1 MNIKILEGQT
11 GSIKITPT
19 FEGKPVIDRIMVDW
33 TKTDMKGM
41 ILLGKDLTGMDKVSA
56 YIPVIA
62 QAVSSGKGKIT
73 FTYPDTELEGEDIKT
88 VTKELDVSVLPASLA
103 VFSINPSTFKWIPGE
118 EVDITIKWL
127 NGTQSV
133 IASDAFLKLSTLG
146 DNITIISRSK
156 DGVRVKINSSAD
168 ANLLPTKEQSLVA
181 QYYSGNVKSVLTYAL
196 KPTLAITTT
205 GVINLKGKGSV
216 QAFPFKIMD
225 GTKDVT
231 KLVKNIKAADSY
243 LKFNDDGSF
252 VVIKV
257 DLLSIVRTVNYTFDY
272 VVNGLVW
279 GYTTKVNVTIGTLIN
294 L

>member
-1 MNIKILEGQT
+1 MDIKILEGQT
-11 GSIKITPT
+11 GAIKITPT
-19 FEGKPVIDRIMVDW
+19 FEGKSVIERIMVDW
-33 TKTDMKGM
+33 NNTNMFGM
-41 ILLGKDLTGMDKVSA
+41 VLLGKDMTGMDKVSA
-56 YIPVIA
+56 YIPVVA

-73 FTYPDTELEGEDIKT
+73 FKYIDANKEGENLST
-88 VTKELDVSVLPASLA
+88 VTKEVNVSVLPAVLNVVS
-103 VFSINPSTFKWIPGE
+103 VNPSTFKWVPGE
-118 EVDITIKWL
+118 EVDIAIKWL

-133 IASDAFLKLSTLG
+133 IATDALLNLTTVG
-146 DNITIISRSK
+146 DNITIISRNK
-156 DGVRVKINSSAD
+156 DGVRVKIKSDAD
-168 ANLLPTKEQSLVA
+168 VNTLPTKEQAIVA
-181 QYYSGNVKSVLTYAL
+181 KYYSGSAKSTLTYAL
-196 KPTLAITTT
+196 KPTLTITTT
-205 GVINLKGKGSV
+205 GVINLKGKGST

-257 DLLSIVRTVNYTFDY
+257 DLLSVVRTITYSFDY

-279 GYTTKVNVTIGTLIN
+279 NYTTKVNVTIGTLVN